1 MQATGPTHG
10 LFYNHFPSKK
20 ALMAEGVEHGLRST
34 LVGVEQVGNSPRKRA
49 EYLDR
54 YHLLAALTLGGRK
67 DNPQQREPNVSS
79 R

>member
-1 MQATGPTHG
+1 
-10 LFYNHFPSKK
+10 
-20 ALMAEGVEHGLRST
+20 
-34 LVGVEQVGNSPRKRA
+34 VEQVGNSPRKRA